1 MRSERASNLLMHR
14 IKRFLSQILPFVVAV
29 DLLPLGSAQAA
40 AIAPPPPNAVV
51 VPEAADP
58 DPNAG
63 LAPVRIAVLDTGI
76 DANHPDLKGKVA
88 GWQSFTGGNPLTDP
102 NGHGTALASIA
113 LPREDARPASLLSVQ
128 VLGPDGHAQDAAVVA
143 GVRWAADNGASV
155 ILMGFSSPEYSPALA
170 GAIAYAWGKGAVLLA
185 AAGNDG
191 SASPRFPAAM
201 EHVIGVAATD
211 GAGHLLALSNTGSA
225 TVAALGA
232 NVAAAAPGGGYRAF
246 SGTSASAAEGAELA
260 ARLVSAGYTREQ
272 VANQIVAAGDSI
284 DGQALRRLNPGNAL
298 GRLAAPL
305 AIVKPAAQPSAGS
318 PIYEANGTGTTQT
331 FVSCSG
337 GGGSPPTWTC
347 TATVFGL
354 SPFGTPTGTVSF
366 SLGSGNFS
374 ANPNPCT
381 LSSGSCSTTV
391 THNTGGNTTTLTGTY
406 NGDTTYA
413 GSSDTFKLPS
423 SGTPSPP
430 PTSITTSGSGTY
442 GSTATLTATL
452 TGGSSVSGHTITF
465 YVNGSSVGTATTNSS
480 GVASLSGVSLSG
492 YNAGTNSNYIF
503 ATFAGDA
510 TGQGSGARG
519 DLVVNKRTLNVTATA
534 SNKTY
539 DGTTAASGITFSDD
553 RVAGDTLTVSYTSAT
568 FANKNV
574 GAGKTVTVSGLSI
587 SGASSGNYTLAST
600 SVTTSANITA
610 RTLTVTATGVNKVYD
625 GSTSATAILSDN
637 RIAGDTLTFSF
648 VASFATKTVGTGKTV
663 TVSSIT
669 ITGGADSGNYTLAST
684 STTTTANIT
693 SRTLTVSASA
703 SNKTYDGTTAATVSL
718 SDDRVAG
725 DTLTVSYTSAT
736 FASKTVGT
744 GKTVTVSG
752 ISISGADSGN
762 YTLASGTATTTA
774 NITARTLT
782 ITVSASNKVYDGNT
796 TATVSL
802 SDDRVAGDT
811 LTVSYTSATFS
822 SKTVGAGKTV
832 TVSGISISGADSGN
846 YSVSGTATGT
856 ADITAKTLTVSG
868 VTASNKV
875 YDGTTAATLNTG
887 GASLVGVVAGD
898 TVTLSTAGASGTFS
912 SKTVGTGK
920 TVTVAGLTIGG
931 ADAGNYSLTQPTTT
945 ADITAKTLTV
955 SGVTASNKVYDGT
968 TAATL
973 NTGGASLVGVVAG
986 DTVTLSTAGAS
997 GAFSSKT
1004 VGTGKTVTVAG
1015 LTIGGADAGNY
1026 SLTQPTTTADIT
1038 AKTLTVS
1045 GVTASNKVYDG
1056 TTAAT
1061 LNTGGASLVGVVA
1074 GDTVTLSTAGASG
1087 TFSSKTVGTG
1097 KTVTVAGLTIGGADA
1112 GNYSL
1117 TQPTTTADITAKT
1130 LTVSGVTA
1138 SNKVYDGTT
1147 AATLN
1152 TGGASL
1158 VGVVAGDTVTLSTAG
1173 ASGAFSSK
1181 TVGTGK
1187 TVTVAGLTI
1196 GGADAGNYSLTQPTT
1211 TADITAKTLTVSVS
1225 A

>member
-185 AAGNDG
+185 AAAN
-191 SASPRFPAAM
+191 
-201 EHVIGVAATD
+201 D

-519 DLVVNKRTLNVTATA
+519 D
-534 SNKTY
+534 
-539 DGTTAASGITFSDD
+539 
-553 RVAGDTLTVSYTSAT
+553 
-568 FANKNV
+568 
-574 GAGKTVTVSGLSI
+574 
-587 SGASSGNYTLAST
+587 
-600 SVTTSANITA
+600 
-610 RTLTVTATGVNKVYD
+610 
-625 GSTSATAILSDN
+625 
-637 RIAGDTLTFSF
+637 
-648 VASFATKTVGTGKTV
+648 
-663 TVSSIT
+663 
-669 ITGGADSGNYTLAST
+669 
-684 STTTTANIT
+684 
-693 SRTLTVSASA
+693 
-703 SNKTYDGTTAATVSL
+703 
-718 SDDRVAG
+718 
-725 DTLTVSYTSAT
+725 
-736 FASKTVGT
+736 
-744 GKTVTVSG
+744 
-752 ISISGADSGN
+752 
-762 YTLASGTATTTA
+762 
-774 NITARTLT
+774 
-782 ITVSASNKVYDGNT
+782 
-796 TATVSL
+796 
-802 SDDRVAGDT
+802 
-811 LTVSYTSATFS
+811 
-822 SKTVGAGKTV
+822 
-832 TVSGISISGADSGN
+832 
-846 YSVSGTATGT
+846 
-856 ADITAKTLTVSG
+856 
-868 VTASNKV
+868 
-875 YDGTTAATLNTG
+875 
-887 GASLVGVVAGD
+887 
-898 TVTLSTAGASGTFS
+898 
-912 SKTVGTGK
+912 
-920 TVTVAGLTIGG
+920 
-931 ADAGNYSLTQPTTT
+931 
-945 ADITAKTLTV
+945 
-955 SGVTASNKVYDGT
+955 
-968 TAATL
+968 
-973 NTGGASLVGVVAG
+973 
-986 DTVTLSTAGAS
+986 
-997 GAFSSKT
+997 
-1004 VGTGKTVTVAG
+1004 
-1015 LTIGGADAGNY
+1015 
-1026 SLTQPTTTADIT
+1026 
-1038 AKTLTVS
+1038 
-1045 GVTASNKVYDG
+1045 
-1056 TTAAT
+1056 
-1061 LNTGGASLVGVVA
+1061 
-1074 GDTVTLSTAGASG
+1074 
-1087 TFSSKTVGTG
+1087 
-1097 KTVTVAGLTIGGADA
+1097 
-1112 GNYSL
+1112 
-1117 TQPTTTADITAKT
+1117 
-1130 LTVSGVTA
+1130 
-1138 SNKVYDGTT
+1138 
-1147 AATLN
+1147 
-1152 TGGASL
+1152 
-1158 VGVVAGDTVTLSTAG
+1158 
-1173 ASGAFSSK
+1173 
-1181 TVGTGK
+1181 
-1187 TVTVAGLTI
+1187 
-1196 GGADAGNYSLTQPTT
+1196 
-1211 TADITAKTLTVSVS
+1211 
-1225 A
+1225 